1 MADKGGSGGQK
12 SSGPGP
18 TDPGIG
24 GAISGAGGGSGSVV
38 GSPVVDAS
46 TGFTPTGSTVP
57 TAGST
62 IAGAPSVPQLFGIN
76 SAFGGDPGAGVPN
89 TGGVSPTSPATASLG
104 TPGGLTTS
112 AAPAATAPV
121 SPVGAPGVGSPAGSS
136 RPRVSTGQ
144 YSILRPSLTRAQ
156 TTRRLYGSR
165 CTPVRLFAH

>member
-121 SPVGAPGVGSPAGSS
+121 SPVGAPGVSSP
-136 RPRVSTGQ
+136 TD
-144 YSILRPSLTRAQ
+144 
-156 TTRRLYGSR
+156 
-165 CTPVRLFAH
+165 